1 MDPPTTAAQ
10 TVRLLV
16 DIDRALDRRL
26 EGRVRTAATDA
37 WTPFSGVLELLKVL
51 ENLAEGDDL
60 GSSSAG
66 AASEPNK
73 QTP

>member
-1 MDPPTTAAQ
+1 
-10 TVRLLV
+10 
-16 DIDRALDRRL
+16 
-26 EGRVRTAATDA
+26 
-37 WTPFSGVLELLKVL
+37 VLELLKVL
-51 ENLAEGDDL
+51 EDLAEGDDL